1 MGISTKIILGD
12 CSEKLKEMAD
22 STIDL
27 IITSPP
33 YADQRK
39 NTYGGV
45 HPDKYVEWF
54 ITPLGDGGATVR
66 KETRDRT

>member
-33 YADQRK
+33 LMPTNGK
-39 NTYGGV
+39 
-45 HPDKYVEWF
+45 
-54 ITPLGDGGATVR
+54 ILTVVS
-66 KETRDRT
+66 TLIDMLNGL

>member
-33 YADQRK
+33 LCRP
-39 NTYGGV
+39 TE
-45 HPDKYVEWF
+45 KYLRWY
-54 ITPLGDGGATVR
+54 PP
-66 KETRDRT
+66 